1 MSNNVGKVIRINDFG
16 LCEVATDERLRVAFT
31 LDKLSGY
38 AGQPL
43 RDLGLKVGAE
53 VVFQNDENGRVASAQ
68 VAHAAAAGS

>member
-1 MSNNVGKVIRINDFG
+1 MSQNRGKVTHINDYG
-16 LCEVATDERLRVAFT
+16 LCEVATDERVRVAFT

-53 VVFQNDENGRVASAQ
+53 VVFQSDDDGRVSSAKL
-68 VAHAAAAGS
+68 AHAAAAGS